1 MAGLLH
7 SIRDRIMELFK
18 ALIIAIKLVGICCY
32 PPTQKTSG
40 VSPGMN
46 ASDGPA
52 VALAKAGS

>member
-1 MAGLLH
+1 MRAEDPRGVAGV
-7 SIRDRIMELFK
+7 SVIVDYQGIRI
-18 ALIIAIKLVGICCY
+18 Y

-52 VALAKAGS
+52 VALAEAGS